1 MRKFRCTY
9 AMNIPVDKHMCKVV
23 TLHIFKKWRFRL
35 HVFLRKLCNDRLS
48 CNSDVLLWKGIKK
61 PEFDLLENN
70 CSFFHVCVISFS
82 VLIII
87 AGFEQ
92 NNTSKGRST
101 VKFSGKNEKNRFPRA
116 ATSRTERIWP
126 GGVIPYVIGGNFTGK
141 VLCFVWKEER
151 QFF

>member
-1 MRKFRCTY
+1 M
-9 AMNIPVDKHMCKVV
+9 
-23 TLHIFKKWRFRL
+23 
-35 HVFLRKLCNDRLS
+35 
-48 CNSDVLLWKGIKK
+48 
-61 PEFDLLENN
+61 
-70 CSFFHVCVISFS
+70 CVISFS

-92 NNTSKGRST
+92 NNTSKGRTT

-141 VLCFVWKEER
+141 LCALHEKR
-151 QFF
+151 QDNFFKIAFLFFLFLDVKSCYGSQ

>member
-1 MRKFRCTY
+1 M
-9 AMNIPVDKHMCKVV
+9 
-23 TLHIFKKWRFRL
+23 
-35 HVFLRKLCNDRLS
+35 
-48 CNSDVLLWKGIKK
+48 
-61 PEFDLLENN
+61 
-70 CSFFHVCVISFS
+70 CVISFS

-92 NNTSKGRST
+92 NNTSKGRTT

-141 VLCFVWKEER
+141 LCALHEKRKDNFLKIAFLLFFFFIFRREVTLWKSVEGFLLE
-151 QFF
+151 QA